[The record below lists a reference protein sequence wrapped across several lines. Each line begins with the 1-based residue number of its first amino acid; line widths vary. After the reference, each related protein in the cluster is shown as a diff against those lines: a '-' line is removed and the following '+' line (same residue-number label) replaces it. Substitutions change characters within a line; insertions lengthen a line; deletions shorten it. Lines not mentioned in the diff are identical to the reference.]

1 MWLILC
7 WGSSYIFL
15 GAANAIVTH
24 QHKDFSFRL
33 PHLICRLCLHTL
45 THTPTIR
52 PQTSLTAANAF
63 HFCYVTFRKNG
74 GETKRV
80 DAHTN
85 TQTRKPPMCLPWVRP
100 VCRPGSRLWCDTP
113 WRGRWRGRKWLIW
126 GAWWSR
132 RWVIGPRGSRC
143 PAFLSGCGRPRHPSG
158 CSTAW
163 WSSPLLPPP
172 RPTVRFGQED
182 RKSHTSV
189 GDDKKKRK
197 KETEIV
203 TTCGGVGSG
212 EKSFLE
218 REKMRTRED

>member
-33 PHLICRLCLHTL
+33 PHLICWLCLHTL
-45 THTPTIR
+45 THLNN
-52 PQTSLTAANAF
+52 S
-63 HFCYVTFRKNG
+63 VTGIING
-74 GETKRV
+74 GKHISFLLHNLSQTRGDKN
-80 DAHTN
+80 AHTN
-85 TQTRKPPMCLPWVRP
+85 TQIRKPPVYLPWVRP

-143 PAFLSGCGRPRHPSG
+143 PESLSGCGRPRHPSG

-172 RPTVRFGQED
+172 HPTVRFGQED

-189 GDDKKKRK
+189 GDNITKN
-197 KETEIV
+197 ETEIV
-203 TTCGGVGSG
+203 RTCGSVGSG
-212 EKSFLE
+212 ENSFLK
-218 REKMRTRED
+218 REKMRTKED